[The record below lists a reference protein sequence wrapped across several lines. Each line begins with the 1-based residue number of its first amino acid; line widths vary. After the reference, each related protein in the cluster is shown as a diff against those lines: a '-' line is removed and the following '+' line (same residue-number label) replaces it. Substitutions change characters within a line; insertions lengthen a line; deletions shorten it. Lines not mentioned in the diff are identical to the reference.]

1 MSSLLTADEFGRAR
15 EAVSDGTVTD
25 ELYRW
30 LFKLVAL
37 AQATKTLAP
46 APVPNGNWNDP
57 DAVAETV
64 HAWLADSLLRGALLQ
79 AFDTCRTPRALSR
92 YLERSLRNWLIARSR
107 RRSGPRLLQRAAELL
122 AQPPFVIVRAGQSV
136 MDRWWALEVWDSPEL
151 YEGGDGAV
159 ISAAWAVA
167 DLEPLRFS
175 SSERNDPVLSTE
187 DLRRFLQELLSRLRA
202 ALNGRHLDRAFRHRF
217 AYAYAAPTLDL
228 DEAPELAGGP
238 SPETEV
244 AVADA
249 ARVALGVLTGRQ
261 LRVLLTRPERTLEE
275 LAAELGVSRGTV
287 DNEYRRALLKVRE
300 ATPTDDEFDAV
311 LEKVVQMASK
321 GVDG

>member
-1 MSSLLTADEFGRAR
+1 MSSLLTADEFVRAR
-15 EAVSDGTVTD
+15 QAASDGTVTE

-46 APVPNGNWNDP
+46 APVPNGSWNDP

-64 HAWLADSLLRGALLQ
+64 HAWLAESLLRGALLQ
-79 AFDTCRTPRALSR
+79 AFDSCQTPRALSR

-107 RRSGPRLLQRAAELL
+107 RRSGPRLLERAAEIL
-122 AQPPFVIVRAGQSV
+122 ARPPFVVVRNGQSA
-136 MDRWWALEVWDSPEL
+136 MDRWWGFEAWDRPEL
-151 YEGGDGAV
+151 YIGSEEAV
-159 ISAAWAVA
+159 VSVAWAVT

-187 DLRRFLQELLSRLRA
+187 DLCRFLEEVLARLGA

-217 AYAYAAPTLDL
+217 SYAYAAPTLDL
-228 DEAPELAGGP
+228 DEAPEIAGGT
-238 SPETEV
+238 SPEIEV

-249 ARVALGVLTGRQ
+249 ARVALGALTGRQ
-261 LRVLLTRPERTLEE
+261 LRVLLTRAERTLEE
-275 LAAELGVSRGTV
+275 LASELGVSRGTV

-300 ATPTDDEFDAV
+300 ATPTEDNFNAV

-321 GVDG
+321 CVDG